1 MSALQLTG
9 AQKSHLRSLG
19 QTLEATVFVG
29 KEGLS
34 KAVLAEFNLA
44 ISAHE
49 LVKVRFGAERDERA
63 KLCLEL
69 AEKTGAIEA
78 GAVGKTA
85 LFYLPAKDRADRQID
100 LPAAKKPATE

>member
-1 MSALQLTG
+1 MSDLQLTG

-29 KEGLS
+29 RDGLS
-34 KAVLAEFNLA
+34 PAVLAEFHQA

-63 KLCLEL
+63 RLCEEL
-69 AEKTGAIEA
+69 AAKTGAIEA

-100 LPAAKKPATE
+100 LPAAKKPAAD